1 MIEGLSQNSQTEK
14 IWRYLSFII
23 DDFYSEESCWNF
35 NSDCIIHC
43 DIYWSYTIY
52 SLKNIIL
59 TRFTI
64 FELFLGFFVVLTVKA
79 LTRWSTSA
87 PIRVT
92 FTVFFYAFAFAAIAT
107 SCAFYGFREFGWNI
121 STASTATIRWTLSS
135 IAIAFTVV
143 FNAFA
148 FRTITAVLYHHLL
161 PIKKKVLLLLYLT
174 LTRFF
179 GHMPLTKNIELCT
192 GIMGFWVVKDNVVEI
207 YERGVINEREVCQ
220 VVFFLHILLHVSIK
234 YTCNV

>member
-1 MIEGLSQNSQTEK
+1 MT
-14 IWRYLSFII
+14 FIRRKAAEI
-23 DDFYSEESCWNF
+23 F

-59 TRFTI
+59 THFTV
-64 FELFLGFFVVLTVKA
+64 FELFLSFFVVLTVKA

-87 PIRVT
+87 PIRV
-92 FTVFFYAFAFAAIAT
+92 
-107 SCAFYGFREFGWNI
+107 
-121 STASTATIRWTLSS
+121 
-135 IAIAFTVV
+135 AFTVV